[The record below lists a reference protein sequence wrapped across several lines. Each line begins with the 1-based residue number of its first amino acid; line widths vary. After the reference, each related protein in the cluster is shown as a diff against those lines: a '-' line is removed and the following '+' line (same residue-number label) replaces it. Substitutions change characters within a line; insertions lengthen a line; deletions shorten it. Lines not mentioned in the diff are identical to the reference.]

1 MKSETIDVWL
11 SEIGDALR
19 QTRLQRN
26 LSQRVIAERSGVSFN
41 TVGNIEQ
48 GKGASL
54 KSFLAICR
62 TLGKSDWIKTLPPP
76 LGISP
81 IEMMKR
87 INKPQRQRASVQG
100 VCHG

>member
-1 MKSETIDVWL
+1 MKSDSL
-11 SEIGDALR
+11 DLLLAEIGDAIR

-26 LSQRVIAERSGVSFN
+26 LSQRVVAERSAVSFN
-41 TVGNIEQ
+41 TVGNLEL

-54 KSFLAICR
+54 KSFLAVCR
-62 TLGKSDWIKTLPPP
+62 TLGKVDWIKTLSPP

-87 INKPQRQRASVQG
+87 INKPQRQRASRETVTRG
-100 VCHG
+100 

>member
-1 MKSETIDVWL
+1 MNSDSIDLLL
-11 SEIGDALR
+11 SEIGVALR

-26 LSQRVIAERSGVSFN
+26 LSQKVVAERSQVSFN
-41 TVGNIEQ
+41 TVSNVEG

-62 TLGKSDWIKTLPPP
+62 TLGKTDWIKTLPPP
-76 LGISP
+76 FGISP

-87 INKPQRQRASVQG
+87 INKPLRQRASVKG
-100 VCHG
+100 GRHG

>member
-1 MKSETIDVWL
+1 MRSDTIDL
-11 SEIGDALR
+11 LLAEIGDALK

-26 LSQRVIAERSGVSFN
+26 LSQKVIAERSQVSFN
-41 TVGNIEQ
+41 TVGNVEL

-62 TLGKSDWIKTLPPP
+62 TLGKTDWIKTLSPP

-87 INKPQRQRASVQG
+87 INKPQRQRASTKG
-100 VCHG
+100 GRHG